1 MKNSDSIT
9 YKPSPKAAWANGRKL
24 LAVGIILIAC
34 VCGWFMM
41 ELEILGV
48 RVLVPYFGSAVY
60 VVTGSVIGVFLLS
73 LSVGYMLG
81 GWLSGKIN
89 AWSALGVAM
98 MTTGAWLCAIPFFAE
113 PVCDMIFNIGLDEKW
128 GSLLASLVLFGAP
141 TVLLGTVSPTVMHWL
156 TTQASDS
163 GFNAG
168 LVLAT
173 STIASFAG
181 CVVTAFYLV
190 LCSLRMTLCTSG
202 VVLAVLGAMVLLSA
216 AMQAKKNPRGDS
228 NGKQQ

>member
-1 MKNSDSIT
+1 MQNSLSII
-9 YKPSPKAAWANGRKL
+9 PSKRHRLQASVIL
-24 LAVGIILIAC
+24 LISC

-48 RVLVPYFGSAVY
+48 RILVPYFGSAVY

-73 LSVGYMLG
+73 LSVGYILG
-81 GWLSGKIN
+81 GWLSTRIN
-89 AWSALGVAM
+89 AWSELGVVM
-98 MTTGAWLCAIPFFAE
+98 MVVGGWFFAIPFFSE
-113 PVCDMIFNIGLDEKW
+113 PVCDIIFNTGIDERW
-128 GSLLASLVLFGAP
+128 GSLAASLLIFGVP

-181 CVVTAFYLV
+181 CIVTAFYLV
-190 LCSLRMTLCTSG
+190 RYSLRLTLCVSG
-202 VVLAVLGAMVLLSA
+202 VILAILGVIVLLTA
-216 AMQAKKNPRGDS
+216 ARSRNKQEEGD
-228 NGKQQ
+228 NEQFL

>member
-1 MKNSDSIT
+1 MQNLSSDT
-9 YKPSPKAAWANGRKL
+9 THAKGRHLQAAA
-24 LAVGIILIAC
+24 IILVSC

-60 VVTGSVIGVFLLS
+60 VITGSVIGVFLLS
-73 LSVGYMLG
+73 LSLGYLLG
-81 GWLSGKIN
+81 GWLSGKMN
-89 AWSALGVAM
+89 AWFELGIV
-98 MTTGAWLCAIPFFAE
+98 MTAVGGWFIAIPFFAE
-113 PVCDMIFNIGLDEKW
+113 PVCEMIFNLGLDERW
-128 GSLLASLVLFGAP
+128 GSLAASLIIFGVP

-156 TTQASDS
+156 TTQASKS

-181 CVVTAFYLV
+181 CIVTAFYLV
-190 LCSLRMTLCTSG
+190 LYSLRLTLCVSG
-202 VVLAVLGAMVLLSA
+202 VILTTLGVIVLLA
-216 AMQAKKNPRGDS
+216 ATPRQNKQEE
-228 NGKQQ
+228 NGNEQTL

>member
-1 MKNSDSIT
+1 MQNL
-9 YKPSPKAAWANGRKL
+9 SPKITRPQGRNLYAAI
-24 LAVGIILIAC
+24 IILISC

-60 VVTGSVIGVFLLS
+60 VITGSVIGVFLLS
-73 LSVGYMLG
+73 LSVGYLLG
-81 GWLSGKIN
+81 GWLSVKVN
-89 AWSALGVAM
+89 AWKELGVVM
-98 MTTGAWLCAIPFFAE
+98 VTVGAWFCAIPFFTE
-113 PVCDMIFNIGLDEKW
+113 PVCEKIFNFGMDERW
-128 GSLLASLVLFGAP
+128 GSLAASLVLFGAP

-181 CVVTAFYLV
+181 CIVTAFYLV
-190 LCSLRMTLCTSG
+190 LCSLRMTLCMSG
-202 VVLAVLGAMVLLSA
+202 IIMAILGGIILLSA
-216 AMQAKKNPRGDS
+216 VIGTKRSDGEQR
-228 NGKQQ
+228 

>member
-1 MKNSDSIT
+1 VRAK
-9 YKPSPKAAWANGRKL
+9 GRNL
-24 LAVGIILIAC
+24 RAVGIILIAC

-60 VVTGSVIGVFLLS
+60 VVTGSVIGVFLFS

-89 AWSALGVAM
+89 AWPALGTAM
-98 MTTGAWLCAIPFFAE
+98 MATGAWLCAMPFFVE

-128 GSLLASLVLFGAP
+128 GSLLASLVLFGVP

-173 STIASFAG
+173 STVASFAG

-190 LCSLRMTLCTSG
+190 LYSLWMTLCTSG
-202 VVLAVLGAMVLLSA
+202 VILAVLGGIVLLWTA
-216 AMQAKKNPRGDS
+216 AQAKKKATSESVKIMGGTVKR
-228 NGKQQ
+228 

>member
-1 MKNSDSIT
+1 
-9 YKPSPKAAWANGRKL
+9 
-24 LAVGIILIAC
+24 
-34 VCGWFMM
+34 MM

-60 VVTGSVIGVFLLS
+60 VITGSVIGVFLLS

-81 GWLSGKIN
+81 GWLSTRLN
-89 AWSALGVAM
+89 AWIELAGVMLAA
-98 MTTGAWLCAIPFFAE
+98 GACFVAIPFIDE
-113 PVCDMIFNIGLDEKW
+113 SVCTMIFNTGMNEQW
-128 GSLLASLVLFGAP
+128 GSLLASLILFGIP

-173 STIASFAG
+173 STIAGFAG
-181 CVVTAFYLV
+181 CIVAAFYLV
-190 LCSLRMTLCTSG
+190 LYSLRMTLCISG
-202 VVLAVLGAMVLLSA
+202 AIMMVVGAVVLLTLCLRHRNTGC
-216 AMQAKKNPRGDS
+216 Q
-228 NGKQQ
+228 

>member
-1 MKNSDSIT
+1 MQNQSSGTIHAQGRHLH
-9 YKPSPKAAWANGRKL
+9 AAA
-24 LAVGIILIAC
+24 IILISC

-60 VVTGSVIGVFLLS
+60 VITGSVIGVFLLS
-73 LSVGYMLG
+73 LSVGYLLG
-81 GWLSGKIN
+81 GWLSNKIN
-89 AWSALGVAM
+89 AWIELGLVMVAV
-98 MTTGAWLCAIPFFAE
+98 GACFIAIPVIDE
-113 PVCDMIFNIGLDEKW
+113 PVCTMIFNTGINEQW
-128 GSLLASLVLFGAP
+128 GSLLASLILFGVP

-173 STIASFAG
+173 STITGFAG
-181 CVVTAFYLV
+181 CIVAAFYLV
-190 LCSLRMTLCTSG
+190 LYSLRMTLCISG
-202 VVLAVLGAMVLLSA
+202 AIMMTLGAVVLVTFCW
-216 AMQAKKNPRGDS
+216 RYR
-228 NGKQQ
+228 NGGCR

>member
-1 MKNSDSIT
+1 
-9 YKPSPKAAWANGRKL
+9 
-24 LAVGIILIAC
+24 
-34 VCGWFMM
+34 MM

-60 VVTGSVIGVFLLS
+60 VITGSVIGVFLLS
-73 LSVGYMLG
+73 LSIGYLLG

-89 AWSALGVAM
+89 AWTLLGVVMIAV
-98 MTTGAWLCAIPFFAE
+98 GVWQCGIPFFTE
-113 PVCDMIFNIGLDEKW
+113 PVCNAIFDLGLDEKW

-156 TTQASDS
+156 TRQASQS

-168 LVLAT
+168 LVMAT
-173 STIASFAG
+173 STMSSFAG

-190 LCSLRMTLCTSG
+190 LYSLRDTLCISG
-202 VVLAVLGAMVLLSA
+202 IMLSGLGVIVLAGVMIWSRTRQGKG
-216 AMQAKKNPRGDS
+216 QPR
-228 NGKQQ
+228 

>member
-1 MKNSDSIT
+1 
-9 YKPSPKAAWANGRKL
+9 
-24 LAVGIILIAC
+24 
-34 VCGWFMM
+34 
-41 ELEILGV
+41 
-48 RVLVPYFGSAVY
+48 
-60 VVTGSVIGVFLLS
+60 
-73 LSVGYMLG
+73 MLG
-81 GWLSGKIN
+81 GWLSGKIS
-89 AWSALGVAM
+89 ARSALGAAM
-98 MTTGAWLCAIPFFAE
+98 TATGVWTCAIPFFAE

-128 GSLLASLVLFGAP
+128 GSLLASLILFGAP

-173 STIASFAG
+173 STVASFAG

-190 LCSLRMTLCTSG
+190 LCSLRMTLCISG

-216 AMQAKKNPRGDS
+216 AMQTKKNRCSDS
-228 NGKQQ
+228 NGQQE